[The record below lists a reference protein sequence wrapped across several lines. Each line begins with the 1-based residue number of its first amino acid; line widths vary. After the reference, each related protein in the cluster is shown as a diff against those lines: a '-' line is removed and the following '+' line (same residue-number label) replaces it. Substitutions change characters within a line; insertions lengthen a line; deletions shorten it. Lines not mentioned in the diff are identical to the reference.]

1 MTKTR
6 SLLMASAGMA
16 IAMTG
21 MSTTAFAADDETITV
36 TARKQQESILEVPV
50 VMTAL
55 GEAQLERAQI
65 VNLTDVAKKVTGLQ
79 FGVASVESGN
89 LVSMRGYGTNALD
102 PGVDASVSLNIDGLQ
117 ITQGMAYQVG
127 FFDMQQIEVLK
138 GPQALFFG
146 KASPAGVI
154 SVRTA
159 DPGDEVEVIAKTG
172 YEFVAQEWRN
182 ELILSGPLSDTL
194 GVRLAGSY
202 TDMGGFFKN
211 NATPNTTLGMALGS
225 LPMPKRFGE
234 TESIMLRGT
243 VLFEPSSNFSA
254 RLKLNYT
261 RDDQLGAQAGQV
273 IDCPDGLNSNV
284 FGSNVF
290 FSLNE
295 NCKADRNV
303 AIVGMNPA
311 VFTGMD
317 AFRGGRPA
325 VLTRQKFGTLELNYD
340 ATPEISLTSV
350 TGYYRMST
358 WVDFNCSYSGQAA
371 SGCMTTKRLKRTEF
385 TEELRVA
392 SDFSGP
398 FNFTLGGFYQDG
410 EITND
415 LTLAGNTALF
425 QSQAFARLFDGTH
438 DIDIE
443 TISLFGQGRFEVT
456 PELELA
462 AGVRYTDEKRTSTP
476 TAIDLFGAFPN
487 TAGAGSVYTDFA
499 TEHPNIRSKTW
510 SPEFT
515 VTYKPTEDLTFFGS
529 WKQAY
534 KSGSYNI
541 VLAAAPG
548 RPDFFGDERIRGF
561 EVGMKGRFANRQ
573 LDFNL
578 AGYHYKVSGIQV
590 QVNLPF
596 NGLIPVLTTLNAAS
610 AKIYGIDADFTFRPD
625 AIDGLEIFGAI
636 NYNHARFTSFP
647 NAPCF
652 ASQTF
657 AGGCN
662 LAPAPTNDAFPS
674 FDFSDPEAAGLDPA
688 LFPLNDFVPTSGTNP
703 NFGLRTF
710 RYTNSDLSGSR
721 LPRAPDWSAN
731 IGFHYE
737 TPATDGVIF
746 GIGGDAQIQSKY
758 IAVLGTDDG
767 TENFQ
772 KAFAKLN
779 VHFSFKDENNAWEV
793 AFIGNNLTN
802 KMTLSNVNKAN
813 YANGVV
819 LPGMTVGGPALG
831 PAGRA
836 PTTGTIDRGRELWI
850 RLTFRP
856 MLLNGGN

>member
-1 MTKTR
+1 MRVKHI
-6 SLLMASAGMA
+6 LLGATAVAAMGASAPA
-16 IAMTG
+16 LA
-21 MSTTAFAADDETITV
+21 AADDETIIV

-55 GEAQLERAQI
+55 GEAQIERAQI
-65 VNLTDVAKKVTGLQ
+65 ITLTDVGKKVTGLQ

-127 FFDMQQIEVLK
+127 FFDMAQIEVLK

-159 DPGDEVEVIAKTG
+159 DPGDEVEVIARTG
-172 YEFVAQEWRN
+172 YEFVAKEWRN
-182 ELILSGPLSDTL
+182 ELILSAPLGDTL
-194 GVRLAGSY
+194 GIRLAGSY

-211 NATPNTTLGMALGS
+211 NATPNTPIAQALGAIP
-225 LPMPKRFGE
+225 LPKRFGE
-234 TESIMLRGT
+234 TESIMFRGT
-243 VLFEPSSNFSA
+243 LLWEPTSNFSA
-254 RLKLNYT
+254 RLKVNYT
-261 RDDQLGAQAGQV
+261 RDDQLGAQPNQIIA
-273 IDCPDGLNSNV
+273 CPSGLASNV
-284 FGSNVF
+284 FGFNVF
-290 FSLNE
+290 LSLNE
-295 NCKADRNV
+295 NCKGDRNV
-303 AIVGMNPA
+303 AIVGMNPD

-317 AFRGGRPA
+317 AFRGGLPA

-340 ATPEISLTSV
+340 VRPELTITSV
-350 TGYYRMST
+350 TGYYDMST
-358 WVDFNCSYSGQAA
+358 WVDFNCSNSGQAA
-371 SGCMTTKRLKRTEF
+371 SGCMTTKRLNRTDF
-385 TEELRVA
+385 TQEVRLA
-392 SDFSGP
+392 SDFAGP

-415 LTLAGNTALF
+415 LVLAGNTALF
-425 QSQAFARLFDGTH
+425 GSQAFARLFDGTH

-443 TISLFGQGRFEVT
+443 TISFFGQGRYEVT

-487 TAGAGSVYTDFA
+487 SAGPGSVYTDFDA
-499 TEHPNIRSKTW
+499 EHPDLRSKTW

-515 VTYKPTEDLTFFGS
+515 ITYTPTEDLTFFGS

-541 VLAAAPG
+541 VLAAQPG
-548 RPDFFGDERIRGF
+548 RPDSFGDEKIRGF
-561 EVGMKGRFANRQ
+561 EAGMKGRFMNRQ
-573 LDFNL
+573 LNL
-578 AGYHYKVSGIQV
+578 NIAGYHYKVSGMQV

-596 NGLIPVLTTLNAAS
+596 SGVIPVLTTLNAAS

-625 AIDGLEIFGAI
+625 GIEGLEIFGAV
-636 NYNHARFTSFP
+636 NYNHARFSNFP

-657 AGGCN
+657 AQGCN
-662 LAPAPTNDAFPS
+662 LIPAPVNDAFPA
-674 FDFSDPEAAGLDPA
+674 FDPA
-688 LFPLNDFVPTSGTNP
+688 TGAPPIFGPTQ
-703 NFGLRTF
+703 RY
-710 RYTNSDLSGSR
+710 RYTNTNLSGTR
-721 LPRAPDWSAN
+721 LTRAPDWSGN

-737 TPATDGVIF
+737 QPVGDGNVVF
-746 GIGGDAQIQSKY
+746 GIGGDAQFQSKY
-758 IAVLGTDDG
+758 IAMLGSD
-767 TENFQ
+767 ENEEIFQ
-772 KAFAKLN
+772 KSFAKLN
-779 VHFSFKDENNAWEV
+779 AHFSLSDANDAWEI

-802 KMTLSNVNKAN
+802 KLTLSNINKAN

-831 PAGRA
+831 PAGIA
-836 PTTGTIDRGRELWI
+836 PTSGSLDRGRELWI
-850 RLTFRP
+850 RLTLRP
-856 MLLNGGN
+856 MRFNRGN